1 MSERPL
7 SLVTPGDPV
16 PGSRAPAS
24 AEHRHLL
31 SHAADA
37 LSTGVLLFDASAAV
51 VAANASARGLLRA
64 AGQAVVPPPSGRH
77 GDPGRI
83 RLADAVLQTR
93 IESSVR
99 TIAARAADEDRR
111 AQATA
116 VFAIGDVGGGRPRLS
131 LRLSAVAPA
140 DVPAPRVARTTT
152 VLGLLVDHG
161 RASGPDPRL
170 LHDLFDL
177 GEASA
182 RVAVACLRA
191 DSVKEVARTLG
202 ISVNTV
208 KTHLLSVY
216 VKTGCRRRTQ
226 LVRLLSTLDAARAHA
241 GLDPER

>member
-1 MSERPL
+1 MSQRPL
-7 SLVTPGDPV
+7 SLVTPGDAVPV
-16 PGSRAPAS
+16 SRPPAS
-24 AEHRHLL
+24 DGHRHLL
-31 SHAADA
+31 SHAAEA

-51 VAANASARGLLRA
+51 VAANASAHGLLRA
-64 AGQAVVPPPSGRH
+64 VGQAVVPPPSGRP

-99 TIAARAADEDRR
+99 SIAGRAADEDRR
-111 AQATA
+111 AHASA
-116 VFAIGDVGGGRPRLS
+116 VFGIGDGGGGRPRLS

-161 RASGPDPRL
+161 RASVPDPRL

-226 LVRLLSTLDAARAHA
+226 LVRLLSTLDAPRACDGPH
-241 GLDPER
+241 PER